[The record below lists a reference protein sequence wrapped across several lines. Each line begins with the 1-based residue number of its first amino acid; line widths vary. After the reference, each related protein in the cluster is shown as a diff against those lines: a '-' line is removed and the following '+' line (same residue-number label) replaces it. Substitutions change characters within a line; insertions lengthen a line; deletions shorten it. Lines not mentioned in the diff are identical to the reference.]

1 MGAFEA
7 DPKQYIIVE
16 YDNINQISSFM
27 PLSIENPSSRIA
39 TTKKIRQEQIFT
51 KTIRYR
57 AF

>member
-27 PLSIENPSSRIA
+27 PLSIENPTSRIA
-39 TTKKIRQEQIFT
+39 TK
-51 KTIRYR
+51 
-57 AF
+57 